1 MADLSEITQAL
12 NLLHPEGDVRNLR
25 ILRHGGGMDSYW
37 FRTTDRLRERI
48 GTIDLDP
55 DVKAIFIQL
64 QEIDRDSLNIQA
76 GDGVKR
82 IHIGRYIWFALDVDT
97 LRPNKST
104 SNATDEEKVRSWET
118 MKAINK
124 FLRELGWPPAL
135 VCDSG
140 NGWHLLWR
148 IDLPFDPNLEKWDPS
163 FLLVQKCLTALACKF
178 NNDVAEVDE
187 SLAEPEQLIKV
198 WGTWV
203 RKAEVS
209 TDDRPWRQSRLMRI
223 PDEIETVPRELLE
236 KLAALCPEEKK
247 PSATPSRKKMRP
259 VHPDF
264 DAYEFVDFF
273 DQKLRDAGYAGWS
286 IKADEITKSDG
297 CTYYPVD
304 WCPTAQTE
312 HRGDQMKSCIVVGA
326 TVGWNCFSNDC
337 NDTGFYALHKALHD
351 MTGFWYDGPI
361 FADKSEDSGDVE
373 MSGIDMVTGLEEAP
387 ASSDP
392 PTIMVTQPVES
403 VVVPREG
410 FGENTPEYLA
420 DAILNA
426 ILVDPTAVYRD
437 YALYHRRLMGRV
449 NQIEDDDLRHAY
461 RSLSKY
467 EAEFRKLPN
476 KGELIDFVTNH
487 QANRDESA
495 DRKFSVVGYLQR
507 LQMEDPSLTID
518 TTMQR
523 VSSIRQIYEQKRK
536 RGRKVLKFSRAKRT
550 SRKRAS

>member
-1 MADLSEITQAL
+1 
-12 NLLHPEGDVRNLR
+12 
-25 ILRHGGGMDSYW
+25 
-37 FRTTDRLRERI
+37 
-48 GTIDLDP
+48 
-55 DVKAIFIQL
+55 
-64 QEIDRDSLNIQA
+64 
-76 GDGVKR
+76 
-82 IHIGRYIWFALDVDT
+82 
-97 LRPNKST
+97 
-104 SNATDEEKVRSWET
+104 
-118 MKAINK
+118 
-124 FLRELGWPPAL
+124 
-135 VCDSG
+135 
-140 NGWHLLWR
+140 
-148 IDLPFDPNLEKWDPS
+148 
-163 FLLVQKCLTALACKF
+163 
-178 NNDVAEVDE
+178 
-187 SLAEPEQLIKV
+187 
-198 WGTWV
+198 
-203 RKAEVS
+203 
-209 TDDRPWRQSRLMRI
+209 
-223 PDEIETVPRELLE
+223 
-236 KLAALCPEEKK
+236 
-247 PSATPSRKKMRP
+247 
-259 VHPDF
+259 
-264 DAYEFVDFF
+264 
-273 DQKLRDAGYAGWS
+273 
-286 IKADEITKSDG
+286 
-297 CTYYPVD
+297 
-304 WCPTAQTE
+304 
-312 HRGDQMKSCIVVGA
+312 MKSCIVVGA